1 MHLEIASHSAR
12 SGLIASDTVKRGSP
26 ALSETASSIW
36 EYACSLT
43 IPTVVCFCWHAP
55 GDLWCGRGSR
65 GQCDRSLSGLGA
77 PWRGA
82 VVHCPSRV
90 SPSHAVLCVE
100 LWEMLQRRRHITTVL
115 QTGTLHIQQ
124 KCGFSG
130 IKNSVVR
137 SGREL
142 YLLYLPLP
150 PFLPLIQIIF
160 FISFEFLFVCL

>member
-12 SGLIASDTVKRGSP
+12 NGFIASDTVKR
-26 ALSETASSIW
+26 
-36 EYACSLT
+36 SLQLC
-43 IPTVVCFCWHAP
+43 PKQLPLRVCVLTYYSYCCLLFLARTR
-55 GDLWCGRGSR
+55 CGRGSR
-65 GQCDRSLSGLGA
+65 AQCDRSLGGLGA
-77 PWRGA
+77 LWRGA

-100 LWEMLQRRRHITTVL
+100 LWEMLQRQRHITPVL
-115 QTGTLHIQQ
+115 QTGTLHIKQN
-124 KCGFSG
+124 CGFSR

-160 FISFEFLFVCL
+160 FISFEFVCLFIKSPN